1 MSLYYTRFYLIVHI
15 CIGML
20 IIGFE
25 LFYRWIIQAYQ
36 IHIRICPNVFYIE
49 FKQLNKIQTLNWFE
63 NKINNLFEIFYS
75 INNQCLSKELKLNFN
90 SIFIYLRYLWLSISS
105 LYFCFVLKRTMQLEK
120 FQMKLS

>member
-49 FKQLNKIQTLNWFE
+49 FNQLNKIQTLNWFE

-105 LYFCFVLKRTMQLEK
+105 LYFCFVLKRTMELEK